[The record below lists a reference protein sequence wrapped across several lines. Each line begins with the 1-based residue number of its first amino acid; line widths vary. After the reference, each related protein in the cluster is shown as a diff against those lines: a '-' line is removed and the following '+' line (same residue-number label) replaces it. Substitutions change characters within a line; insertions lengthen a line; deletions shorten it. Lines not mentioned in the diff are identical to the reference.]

1 MLANW
6 FFRDLL
12 DPLGLFGLAAQAMFM
27 LRFVIQWFASER
39 RQRSYVP
46 VAFWYFSLA
55 GGLMTFVYAFL
66 RQEPVFMLAQG
77 LGIMIYTRNLILI
90 YRRRLRYR
98 QRRALGGQ
106 PAAADETLDDATG
119 VDALKN

>member
-27 LRFVIQWFASER
+27 LRFVVQWLASER
-39 RQRSYVP
+39 RKRSYVP
-46 VAFWYFSLA
+46 VAFWYFSLV
-55 GGLMTFVYAFL
+55 GGLMTLLYAFL

-77 LGIMIYTRNLILI
+77 LGITIYVRNLILI
-90 YRRRLRYR
+90 YRRRFRYN
-98 QRRALGGQ
+98 QRRSLSGQ
-106 PAAADETLDDATG
+106 PATPGEPLDEATG
-119 VDALKN
+119 VDA

>member
-6 FFRDLL
+6 FFKDLL

-27 LRFVIQWFASER
+27 LRFVVQWFASER

-55 GGLMTFVYAFL
+55 GGLMTFLYAFL

-77 LGIMIYTRNLILI
+77 LGITIYTRNLILI

-98 QRRALGGQ
+98 QRRVLNEQ
-106 PAAADETLDDATG
+106 PATANKALDDVAA
-119 VDALKN
+119 VDAVKS